1 MPAFETPEEMQ
12 KVLSK
17 MAELLQSDVAVLHA
31 SKGKNFTISY
41 EFPDLDIFFYTNLLD
56 GNVEAGLGELED
68 ADIQLTMDSDIFDGM
83 FTGKVNAAKA
93 AMKGDLAF
101 SGNVASA
108 MRLQGL
114 MDDFKRIYLQAKGEA
129 LRQSSGQALR
139 QSSGQ
144 A

>member
-12 KVLSK
+12 EVLSK
-17 MAELLQSDVAVLHA
+17 MAELLQSDAAVLHA

-129 LRQSSGQALR
+129 LQQSSGQA
-139 QSSGQ
+139 
-144 A
+144 

>member
-1 MPAFETPEEMQ
+1 MPTFETPAEMQ
-12 KVLSK
+12 GVLSK
-17 MAELLQSDVAVLHA
+17 MAELMQADAALLQA
-31 SKGKNFTISY
+31 SKGKNLTISY
-41 EFPDLDIFFYTNLLD
+41 EFPDLDIFFYTNFLD
-56 GNVEAGLGELED
+56 GKVEAGLGEWED

-114 MDDFKRIYLQAKGEA
+114 MDDFKRLYLRAKSRA
-129 LRQSSGQALR
+129 
-139 QSSGQ
+139 
-144 A
+144 

>member
-12 KVLSK
+12 EVLSK
-17 MAELLQSDVAVLHA
+17 MAQLLQSDVAVLHA

-83 FTGKVNAAKA
+83 FAGKVNAAKA

-129 LRQSSGQALR
+129 LRRSSGQA
-139 QSSGQ
+139 
-144 A
+144 

>member
-12 KVLSK
+12 EVLNR
-17 MAELLQSDVAVLHA
+17 MAERMRSDAALIRA
-31 SKGKNFTISY
+31 SKGKSLTISY
-41 EFPDLDIFFYTNLLD
+41 EFPDLDIFFYTNFLD
-56 GNVEAGLGELED
+56 GEVEAGLDEWED

-93 AMKGDLAF
+93 AMKGELAF

-114 MDDFKRIYLQAKGEA
+114 MGDFQRIYQ
-129 LRQSSGQALR
+129 QAL
-139 QSSGQ
+139 GNDED
-144 A
+144 

>member
-129 LRQSSGQALR
+129 LRQSSGQA
-139 QSSGQ
+139 
-144 A
+144 

>member
-12 KVLSK
+12 EVLSR
-17 MAELLQSDVAVLHA
+17 MAKSLQSDATVLRA
-31 SKGKNFTISY
+31 SRGKNLTISY
-41 EFPDLDIFFYTNLLD
+41 EFPDLDIFFYTNLRD
-56 GNVEAGLGELED
+56 GTVEAGMGELED

-114 MDDFKRIYLQAKGEA
+114 MDDFRCIYLQAKGEA
-129 LRQSSGQALR
+129 LRQSSGQA
-139 QSSGQ
+139 
-144 A
+144 